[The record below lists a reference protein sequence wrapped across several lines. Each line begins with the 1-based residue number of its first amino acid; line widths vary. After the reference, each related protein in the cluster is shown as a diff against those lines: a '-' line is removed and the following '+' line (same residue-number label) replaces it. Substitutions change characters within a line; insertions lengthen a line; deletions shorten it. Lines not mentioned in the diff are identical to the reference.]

1 MEAVPES
8 AHRKFQLLDLLKFDR
23 SVWLFLLIGIAVRCV
38 ALNHPLVDAHLIRQC
53 QTAAATKSLIAEP
66 GFHVSS
72 KIPWLGDL
80 DAHYVLELPIYNYL
94 VIGVHFLTRNLDL
107 SGKLTT
113 ILLWAASFICLQF
126 IWRRILDSQQAFW
139 ANLLFVVAPLDV
151 FFGQAFMPEMLIQLL
166 AFAFIWQ
173 VLRYEENPNLVRWIP
188 IAGIGLLG
196 LLVKLPETAHLYLI
210 LGFLVFRRE
219 GWKAAIRPRY
229 LLGAI
234 ITIVAIKGWSS
245 YVDSVNAAYLP
256 EWNSAGNLRG
266 FIGSFGSRLQLK
278 PWIMIFLYLGILIVP
293 GPAALAAAYGFF
305 EYIRKHRE
313 KILGLWFLSLAF
325 FYLLWFGNGATGQSY
340 YNLPV
345 LAPLCALFGIGMHEL
360 LQKKWILR
368 WPRIAAASAVMLVVL
383 PAIPIWRYLFQ
394 EDRQIFEA
402 ALWTKQNT
410 QPGEVTLFRLNHRPD
425 MTDYPYNPVPA
436 YYSERPTFIWTTTIP
451 EVQDRMM
458 LERARYAVVSLPQ
471 PAAADWLAIMNRF
484 RSASAPGPESLE
496 WLEQSG
502 FRLLTKQTGF
512 EVFKKD

>member
-1 MEAVPES
+1 VAPEI
-8 AHRKFQLLDLLKFDR
+8 AHRKFQLLDLLKFNR
-23 SVWLFLLIGIAVRCV
+23 SVWAFLLIGIAVRCI
-38 ALNHPLVDAHLIRQC
+38 AMNHPLVDAHLIRQC
-53 QTAAATKSLIAEP
+53 QTAAATKSLIVEP
-66 GFHVSS
+66 GFHLSS

-94 VIGVHFLTRNLDL
+94 VIGAHSLTGNLDL

-126 IWRRILDSQQAFW
+126 IWRRILDSPQTFW

-166 AFAFIWQ
+166 AFGFIWQ
-173 VLRYEENPNLVRWIP
+173 LLRYEENPNLVRWVP
-188 IAGIGLLG
+188 IVGIGLLG

-219 GWKAAIRPRY
+219 GWKAVIRPRY
-229 LLGAI
+229 LLAAI
-234 ITIVAIKGWSS
+234 ITIVAIKGWST

-256 EWNSAGNLRG
+256 EWNSAENLRG
-266 FIGSFGSRLQLK
+266 FIGSLGSRLQLK
-278 PWIMIFLYLGILIVP
+278 PWIMIFLYVGILIVP
-293 GPAALAAAYGFF
+293 GPAALATAYGFL
-305 EYIRKHRE
+305 EYVRKHRE
-313 KILGLWFLSLAF
+313 KILGLWFLSLVF

-360 LQKKWILR
+360 LAKKWILR
-368 WPRIAAASAVMLVVL
+368 WPRIAATSAVVLVVL

-402 ALWTKQNT
+402 ALWTKRNT
-410 QPGEVTLFRLNHRPD
+410 QPSEITLFQLNHRPD
-425 MTDYPYNPVPA
+425 MIDYPYNPVPA

-451 EVQDRMM
+451 EVQGRMV
-458 LERARYAVVSLPQ
+458 LERAHYAVVSLPQ
-471 PAAADWLAIMNRF
+471 PPATDSLALINRFRAVSSPQMESTDWLAQ
-484 RSASAPGPESLE
+484 A
-496 WLEQSG
+496 G
-502 FRLLTKQTGF
+502 FQPLMKQTGF
-512 EVFKKD
+512 EVFRKN